1 MATQLNDWLSIDKA
15 SGTGNAQI
23 TLTASSYGELVDRA
37 ASLKIQGISA
47 NAILNVR
54 QKAYSLNEE
63 ELKQQYFWVEFEKT
77 GGTISGLTN
86 QYTDMYHSF
95 DGTTWLTT
103 PNTLSMGDKT
113 LVYFKNNS
121 KKIADNNQLN
131 IIFNSNAKV
140 GGDISSLTDMA
151 KFCCYGL
158 FRDNEYLTDASKL
171 ILPWDTLANWCFYI
185 MFRGCTNLTKTP
197 VLPATTLA
205 ESCYSHMFQGCTSLT
220 KAPVLPAT
228 TLYKKCYEYMFNNC
242 TSLTTAPELPATT
255 LADECYTSMFK
266 GCASLTTAPALPAAT
281 LASYCYAAMFNSC
294 KILVNAPVLPATTL
308 AERCYEYMFG
318 SCSNLKYIKMLA
330 TDISAS
336 YCLNKWVDGV
346 SSTGTFI
353 KHPDA
358 NLKKGTS
365 GIPSGWTVETATS

>member
-1 MATQLNDWLSIDKA
+1 MATQLNDWLSIDKI
-15 SGTGNAQI
+15 SGTGNAEI
-23 TLTASSYGELVDRA
+23 TLTASSYEELVDRA
-37 ASLKIQGISA
+37 TSLKIQGISA

-63 ELKQQYFWVEFEKT
+63 ELKQQYFWVEFEQA

-95 DGTTWLTT
+95 NGSTWETT

-113 LVYFKNNS
+113 LVYFRNDS

-151 KFCCYGL
+151 KSCCYGL
-158 FRDNEYLTDASKL
+158 FRNNTYITDASKL
-171 ILPWDTLANWCFYI
+171 ILPWDTLANGCFYI
-185 MFRGCTNLTKTP
+185 MFDGCTNLTTVP
-197 VLPATTLA
+197 ELPATTLA
-205 ESCYSHMFQGCTSLT
+205 ESCYSHMFQGCSSLT
-220 KAPVLPAT
+220 TAPVLPAT
-228 TLYKKCYEYMFNNC
+228 TLAE
-242 TSLTTAPELPATT
+242 
-255 LADECYTSMFK
+255 
-266 GCASLTTAPALPAAT
+266 
-281 LASYCYAAMFNSC
+281 YCYAAMFNGC
-294 KILVNAPVLPATTL
+294 KNLTTAPVLPATTL
-308 AERCYEYMFG
+308 AERCYQYMFG
-318 SCSNLKYIKMLA
+318 GCKNLKYIKMLA
-330 TDISAS
+330 TSISAS

-358 NLKKGTS
+358 NLKTGTS